1 MQLGEHYRCFY
12 CSFEAASMNTQ
23 QVLLYHVQF
32 TLPNATTRATAALQ
46 NWACWLASV
55 LQPLAADWKPRP
67 GAYSLKLTDG
77 RPTGFRSTPS
87 PRRPLVL
94 APRQKH
100 RERKESYTHILT
112 RKDYMSQCSCHS
124 WNTSMLLVSSGSAHV
139 TSAWL
144 PILRLIL

>member
-1 MQLGEHYRCFY
+1 MTSTRRCV
-12 CSFEAASMNTQ
+12 CHGARTSGRRPGGRQRRPRVDGVNDPVAST
-23 QVLLYHVQF
+23 
-32 TLPNATTRATAALQ
+32 ASTRLRRFLFAP
-46 NWACWLASV
+46 SV

-112 RKDYMSQCSCHS
+112 RQRLHVAV
-124 WNTSMLLVSSGSAHV
+124 LVPLVEHVHAVSSGSAHV
-139 TSAWL
+139 INWL
-144 PILRLIL
+144 FPIFRLIL